1 MGNLGVAG
9 DIVVTNYG
17 DSEVRESCF
26 NSASSMA
33 PGTIFI
39 QDGSSIQNMDNF
51 GYQNTVGGYKDGG
64 TCVDVFVEMK
74 DSNCIVDGS
83 MNCNGICQP
92 FTLAACPLDTG
103 DKIRIPYYNQDE
115 GSDSTDIVSIIV
127 AAIVSMFVVF
137 GFIGIIM
144 RRRKALIKDS
154 HDEQSGG
161 GGIFC
166 CRRNNRGRGGTNDEE
181 MDKRNYPGRDGT
193 NDEEMDDY
201 DYDEN
206 VP

>member
-39 QDGSSIQNMDNF
+39 QDGSSIRNMDNF
-51 GYQNTVGGYKDGG
+51 GYQNTAGGYKNGG
-64 TCVDVFVEMK
+64 TCVDVFLEMK
-74 DSNCIVDGS
+74 DVNCIVDGS
-83 MNCNGICQP
+83 MNCNGICEP
-92 FTLAACPLDTG
+92 FTSAACPLDTG
-103 DKIRIPYYNQDE
+103 DKIRVPYYNQDE
-115 GSDSTDIVSIIV
+115 GSDSSNIIPVIV
-127 AAIVSMFVVF
+127 AVIVCIFIVF

-144 RRRKALIKDS
+144 RRRKALRKDS

-161 GGIFC
+161 GVIFC
-166 CRRNNRGRGGTNDEE
+166 CKRNNRGR
-181 MDKRNYPGRDGT
+181 DGT
-193 NDEEMDDY
+193 KNEEMDDFV